1 MVLLLTHKDVSSL
14 LTMESNI
21 KTMEQSFIELSNND
35 VKMPDRGV
43 VIVEDKNG
51 WYAVSYTHL
60 TLPTK
65 A

>member
-21 KTMEQSFIELSNND
+21 KTMEKSFIELSNNN

-43 VIVEDKNG
+43 VIVEDKTVG
-51 WYAVSYTHL
+51 MEL
-60 TLPTK
+60 
-65 A
+65 